1 MRYVVVGTS
10 GSGKTTFAREFAR
23 ALSVPHVELDELHW
37 SPNWT
42 PRPTPEF
49 LHSVEKATAGSSW
62 VVDGNYGVVRDVLW
76 PRATHIVWLNFGR
89 SVVFPRV
96 VWRTL
101 KRTLLRQQLWHGN
114 RESIRQA
121 FLSRESS
128 LLWSF
133 STFGKDQRKYAA
145 LRESPEHGHL
155 SWEELRSP
163 SEAREFLASSTEMN
177 GRDDG

>member
-10 GSGKTTFAREFAR
+10 GSGKTTFAREFAL

-37 SPNWT
+37 AQNWKT
-42 PRPTPEF
+42 RPASEF
-49 LHSVEKATAGSSW
+49 LQSVEKATVGTSW
-62 VVDGNYGVVRDVLW
+62 VVDGNYSAVRGVLW
-76 PRATHIVWLNFGR
+76 PRATHVIWLNFSR

-101 KRTLLRQQLWHGN
+101 KRTLLRQPLWHGN

-121 FLSRESS
+121 FFSHESI

-133 STFGKDQRKYAA
+133 STYGKNQRKYAT
-145 LRESPEHGHL
+145 LRESSEHVHL
-155 SWEELRSP
+155 AWTELRSP
-163 SEAREFLASSTEMN
+163 SEARKFLASS
-177 GRDDG
+177 GRTDA